1 MWVLC
6 VCVCGVYVN
15 ASCHSLYK
23 CLSVYPPV
31 CVYIYRCLCV
41 TVSAGWSGILV
52 IIAAFIQIGAG
63 VCILLPVKRGQL
75 EYATS

>member
-1 MWVLC
+1 MPKC
-6 VCVCGVYVN
+6 V
-15 ASCHSLYK
+15 STT
-23 CLSVYPPV
+23 V
-31 CVYIYRCLCV
+31 CVYIYIYCCLCV